1 MPIIVSEI
9 KTAPG
14 EPKEKAFEKALSVLK
29 IKQSETTSVSV
40 SKVSVDARKK
50 DRVSLV
56 FSVAVSCENE

>member
-9 KTAPG
+9 KIAPG

-40 SKVSVDARKK
+40 SKVSVDAEKK
-50 DRVSLV
+50 TECRSSFL
-56 FSVAVSCENE
+56 